1 VSGLLEGRVA
11 VVTGASSGIG
21 RGIAVRFAQEGAA
34 LVVIADLRQEP
45 REGGDFTA
53 VVVQEAGARAE
64 FVTCDVSDPAQLEG
78 VVARAVELGGRLD
91 VMVNN
96 AGIIGPTDFL
106 NASKADFDAVM
117 GVNVAGVY
125 FGCQAAA
132 RAMIPRGSGSI
143 VNVSSVGGIRGS
155 SKFAAYSASK
165 GAVRLLTYSLGEL
178 LGPHGIRVNAIHPG
192 VIDTQMNRVD
202 TGPACRTTWPAPQSS
217 SPATSRLTST
227 VHRWWLTAAA
237 SRHDRKGF
245 RARGRV
251 QARRSDV
258 CPNHECPRAG
268 GRLGCL

>member
-1 VSGLLEGRVA
+1 
-11 VVTGASSGIG
+11 
-21 RGIAVRFAQEGAA
+21 
-34 LVVIADLRQEP
+34 
-45 REGGDFTA
+45 
-53 VVVQEAGARAE
+53 
-64 FVTCDVSDPAQLEG
+64 
-78 VVARAVELGGRLD
+78 
-91 VMVNN
+91 MVNN

-106 NASKADFDAVM
+106 NASKADFDALM

-202 TGPACRTTWPAPQSS
+202 TGSLTDSGAVTGQAIPLGRAGLPEDVAGAAVFLASDLAS
-217 SPATSRLTST
+217 YVNGTSL
-227 VHRWWLTAAA
+227 VV
-237 SRHDRKGF
+237 D
-245 RARGRV
+245 
-251 QARRSDV
+251 
-258 CPNHECPRAG
+258 G
-268 GRLGCL
+268 GRLAT

>member
-1 VSGLLEGRVA
+1 VSGLLDGRVA

-21 RGIAVRFAQEGAA
+21 RGIALRLAQEGAA
-34 LVVIADLRQEP
+34 LVVIADLRQEA

-53 VVVQEAGARAE
+53 VVVEGTGARAE
-64 FVTCDVSDPAQLEG
+64 FVTCDVSQPAHLEQ

-132 RAMIPRGSGSI
+132 RAMIPRKSGSI

-202 TGPACRTTWPAPQSS
+202 TGALTEGGVVTGQAIPLGRAGLPYDIAGAAVFLASDLAS
-217 SPATSRLTST
+217 YVNGTSL
-227 VHRWWLTAAA
+227 VV
-237 SRHDRKGF
+237 D
-245 RARGRV
+245 
-251 QARRSDV
+251 
-258 CPNHECPRAG
+258 G
-268 GRLGCL
+268 GRLAT

>member
-1 VSGLLEGRVA
+1 
-11 VVTGASSGIG
+11 
-21 RGIAVRFAQEGAA
+21 
-34 LVVIADLRQEP
+34 
-45 REGGDFTA
+45 
-53 VVVQEAGARAE
+53 
-64 FVTCDVSDPAQLEG
+64 
-78 VVARAVELGGRLD
+78 VARAVELGGRLD

-202 TGPACRTTWPAPQSS
+202 TGSLTDSGAVTGQAIPLGRAGLPDDVAGAAVFLASDLAS
-217 SPATSRLTST
+217 YVNGTSL
-227 VHRWWLTAAA
+227 VV
-237 SRHDRKGF
+237 D
-245 RARGRV
+245 
-251 QARRSDV
+251 
-258 CPNHECPRAG
+258 G
-268 GRLGCL
+268 GRLAT